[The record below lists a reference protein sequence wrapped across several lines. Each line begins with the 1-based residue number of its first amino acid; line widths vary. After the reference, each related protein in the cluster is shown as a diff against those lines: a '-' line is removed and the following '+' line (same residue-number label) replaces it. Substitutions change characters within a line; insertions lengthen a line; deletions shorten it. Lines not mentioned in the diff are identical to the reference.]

1 MPNRILRDWTDSEA
15 VNATTIEEEVF
26 FVRLLM
32 AVDDFG
38 RFTADP
44 RLLLARLYPL
54 RICQTTALHVQ
65 RLRDACAKHKLCTLY
80 VADGREYLQI
90 TNWQNVPRAK
100 HSKFPECTADAQ
112 QMHSTCLASAPVTVT
127 VTEDRNRKPE
137 PITETD
143 LLRQSKPGKRF
154 AYSPEFEEAWKAW
167 PANRKGE
174 KGAAF
179 KAWNKCASRPPLE
192 SILASIEAHKQHSAK
207 WLDGFNPE
215 MVNWINGRGF
225 DNTFDPNNK
234 EWRP

>member
-1 MPNRILRDWTDSEA
+1 MEGNISCGSAGAPGESA
-15 VNATTIEEEVF
+15 
-26 FVRLLM
+26 
-32 AVDDFG
+32 G
-38 RFTADP
+38 
-44 RLLLARLYPL
+44 
-54 RICQTTALHVQ
+54 
-65 RLRDACAKHKLCTLY
+65 
-80 VADGREYLQI
+80 
-90 TNWQNVPRAK
+90 VPGD
-100 HSKFPECTADAQ
+100 HS
-112 QMHSTCLASAPVTVT
+112 
-127 VTEDRNRKPE
+127 
-137 PITETD
+137 
-143 LLRQSKPGKRF
+143 GKRARKAF

-179 KAWNKCASRPPLE
+179 KAWNKCASRPTIE